1 MIINYQYYYI
11 SSSYLMLKKKL
22 ENMKNNW
29 KLKRMIQMISKINKY
44 YLFKRFYYFL
54 NLWSM
59 SFNIINNTY
68 ISSSFVIFWF
78 NIVHFKF
85 LYNYIIEIQYS
96 NSIRIFSCLFRNI
109 RNNAQLTHF
118 LVLWTYRKCDFC
130 CILF

>member
-1 MIINYQYYYI
+1 
-11 SSSYLMLKKKL
+11 MLKKKL

-68 ISSSFVIFWF
+68 ISV
-78 NIVHFKF
+78 
-85 LYNYIIEIQYS
+85 Y
-96 NSIRIFSCLFRNI
+96 
-109 RNNAQLTHF
+109 
-118 LVLWTYRKCDFC
+118 
-130 CILF
+130 

>member
-85 LYNYIIEIQYS
+85 LYNYIIEIQYN